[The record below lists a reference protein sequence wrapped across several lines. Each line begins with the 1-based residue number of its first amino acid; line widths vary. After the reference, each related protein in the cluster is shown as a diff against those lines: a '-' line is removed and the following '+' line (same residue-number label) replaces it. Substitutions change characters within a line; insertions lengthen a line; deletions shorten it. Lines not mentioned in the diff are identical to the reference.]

1 MPAACSI
8 SSRWRCGCSSGAAD
22 DGPGDSSAN
31 GSSRGESGTREATGS
46 GSGGAAAGSGA
57 CVDRILGC
65 GHVAAGEFKQRCLA
79 LLDAVA
85 ESHEPLTITKHGKP
99 VARLVPLES
108 DMETELRILAQL
120 RAGDGA
126 VLVDEAT
133 VLQPT
138 ASLAGWKAD

>member
-1 MPAACSI
+1 M
-8 SSRWRCGCSSGAAD
+8 
-22 DGPGDSSAN
+22 
-31 GSSRGESGTREATGS
+31 
-46 GSGGAAAGSGA
+46 
-57 CVDRILGC
+57 
-65 GHVAAGEFKQRCLA
+65 
-79 LLDAVA
+79 A

-108 DMETELRILAQL
+108 DMETERRILAQL